1 MMVGET
7 VKDEV
12 AGGEIRGYLARI
24 QAGDQQA
31 AGELLGRYEA
41 EVRLVVRRQLPR
53 MLRSRFDSVDFL
65 QSVWGSFFHRVRT
78 VPTEFEDG
86 RHLVAFL
93 ARAAK
98 NKVIDEFRKAGSQKQ
113 DMRREE
119 PIWSDGDKPR
129 DLAAFGETAS
139 QVAEAREAFDQI
151 EGAVADMTARIES
164 IAAAA
169 QQITATTERVSEDI
183 TGVASVAESS
193 SATAEQV
200 SASTQETSAS
210 AEEISA
216 SAQELSSTAQLLEQL
231 IGRFTV
237 RA

>member
-7 VKDEV
+7 VKDES

-31 AGELLGRYEA
+31 AGELLLRYEA

-139 QVAEAREAFDQI
+139 QVAEAREAFDHLRNLVPEERRAI
-151 EGAVADMTARIES
+151 LELKAEG
-164 IAAAA
+164 
-169 QQITATTERVSEDI
+169 
-183 TGVASVAESS
+183 
-193 SATAEQV
+193 
-200 SASTQETSAS
+200 
-210 AEEISA
+210 
-216 SAQELSSTAQLLEQL
+216 LSSKEIGDRLGISERTVQRVLEEL
-231 IGRFTV
+231 RRRIFTEE
-237 RA
+237 